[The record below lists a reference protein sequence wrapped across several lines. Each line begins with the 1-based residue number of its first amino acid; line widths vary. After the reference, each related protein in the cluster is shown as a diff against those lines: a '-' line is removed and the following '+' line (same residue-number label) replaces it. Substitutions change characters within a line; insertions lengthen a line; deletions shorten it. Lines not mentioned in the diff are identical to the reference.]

1 MSAYV
6 CNDETI
12 SLLVDGF
19 MNYETALKS
28 EGYEPKVQIIYNV
41 ETMKRE
47 IGQELINKNYDS
59 VNFRY
64 RENRAPHEFRYI
76 ENNQRNEE
84 YKYSTENLYNAIG
97 EYEYQT
103 CELNDY
109 YESKLHFSMLR
120 LKDDMLKRYI
130 KREKVKDC
138 EVNFNL

>member
-1 MSAYV
+1 M
-6 CNDETI
+6 EK
-12 SLLVDGF
+12 L
-19 MNYETALKS
+19 
-28 EGYEPKVQIIYNV
+28 GYCVKKGEKAVAQFHIWKCV
-41 ETMKRE
+41 
-47 IGQELINKNYDS
+47 S
-59 VNFRY
+59 
-64 RENRAPHEFRYI
+64 
-76 ENNQRNEE
+76 EE

>member
-28 EGYEPKVQIIYNV
+28 EGYEPKIQIIYNV

-47 IGQELINKNYDS
+47 IGQELLNKNYDS

-64 RENRAPHEFRYI
+64 RENRAPREFRYI